1 MRDQVLVCPFDEGLL
16 SRLHNKRVAVVTSDF
31 EQIHPIGKI
40 LNDHQNNLQCIIIQH
55 KGSIASVPFHES
67 WRGIPIALFATEMGP
82 FKEMMGRIHLIRDL
96 NIRIFLS
103 SDNNANFTSLHILA
117 SLGIDCGI
125 YFGDKEKIDWEAMND
140 LMTYSVYGKVNH
152 ASIEPFNFIT
162 NHYNPE
168 QLTDFSS
175 VYFDNPQAYLHVDKD
190 ENIALTSDDLKN
202 GKYISTG
209 IESLNRIF
217 ENEKFEEAIH
227 SWQQFFL
234 KNDGCAYCQAWRV
247 CMGKFSETFEKNQ
260 GCRQFFVD
268 MMDGADHF
276 LSLQHKNKR
285 KELWQP

>member
-16 SRLHNKRVAVVTSDF
+16 SRLHNKRVVVVTSDF

-202 GKYISTG
+202 GKYISAG